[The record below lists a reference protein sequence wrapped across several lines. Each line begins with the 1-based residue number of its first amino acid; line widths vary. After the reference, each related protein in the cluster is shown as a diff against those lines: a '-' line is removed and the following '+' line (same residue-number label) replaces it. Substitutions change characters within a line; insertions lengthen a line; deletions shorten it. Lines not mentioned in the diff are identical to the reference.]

1 MSSTNSGTGSVG
13 DQGGVVNVQFALTVV
28 AVVLGFIISLLFLR
42 FFCNVAIDLCI
53 LCDPYEARRTAIEFR
68 NRYFPCFKRR
78 LVVPERRPQTTS
90 RVGQESAQSTTN
102 QTATYDVDTLLAS
115 LPDQLR
121 LRVLDALLTGKVSS
135 YPGSY
140 VRNGRV
146 ARRILTDYVPLTA
159 CPNER
164 LDTAWKNV
172 PRSR

>member
-78 LVVPERRPQTTS
+78 LVVPERRTQTTS
-90 RVGQESAQSTTN
+90 RVGQESTQSTRN

-115 LPDQLR
+115 LPDELR
-121 LRVLDALLTGKVSS
+121 LGVLDALLTGKVSS
-135 YPGSY
+135 YPGS
-140 VRNGRV
+140 
-146 ARRILTDYVPLTA
+146 
-159 CPNER
+159 
-164 LDTAWKNV
+164 
-172 PRSR
+172 